1 MTAAILILLAAGSAL
16 LSRARTP
23 PVDSLPR
30 KIERTRQSLANLRV
44 ALELFRLDTGRYPT
58 TAEGLPSLVVPPE
71 GVPNWDGPYIIVL
84 KNDLWGRP
92 FRYWLDRD
100 IPRLAGDGPDR
111 ESNTDDDLIVTE
123 EGTRIEFPPTGG
135 LRAVIAFTDG
145 HRQAIVDETLPPPRA
160 IRTHILPA
168 DTVPP

>member
-44 ALELFRLDTGRYPT
+44 AVELFRLDTGRYPT
-58 TAEGLPSLVVPPE
+58 TAEGLPALVVPPE
-71 GVPNWDGPYIIVL
+71 GMQNWDGPYIIVL

-92 FRYWLDRD
+92 FRYWIEGD

-111 ESNTDDDLIVTE
+111 ESNTEDDLIVTE
-123 EGTRIEFPPTGG
+123 EGTRIEFPDAGG
-135 LRAVIAFTDG
+135 LRAVIAFSDG
-145 HRQAIVDETLPPPRA
+145 IRQAVVDETLPPPRA
-160 IRTHILPA
+160 IRTRILPDQA
-168 DTVPP
+168 GSP